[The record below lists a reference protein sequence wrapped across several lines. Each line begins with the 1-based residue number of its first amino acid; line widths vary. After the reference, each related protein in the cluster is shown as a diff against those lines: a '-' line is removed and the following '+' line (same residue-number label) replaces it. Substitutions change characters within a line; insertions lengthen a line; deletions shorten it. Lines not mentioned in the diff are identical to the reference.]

1 MPSRDHPQIPKEQY
15 ALEHPEFIL
24 KEHNVGVSG
33 PLTCQLRTDSVT
45 AKLLGESQDTPV
57 EVVVCDKT
65 NHDHPVLLRLSSD
78 KGKLP
83 RLLEG
88 YNEEEVR
95 SALGIES
102 TRIAKRCIREAGTV
116 GADGTFLE
124 SPGVILHREYKQD
137 LQSVVEA
144 ASDVFA
150 AEHGISGYSPLSG
163 ERGLITYSSGGST
176 AKAGA
181 NAASLAKMRIEDEL
195 VTIPGMPT
203 VDRGLN
209 KHLLDHCVRSTVLAV
224 FLPGHILRNAMTVYK
239 KHVGEHDLCQLASG
253 FAEWA
258 EESVNADAMYF
269 MGYHVVSQTRINNPR
284 YPFLRRDAKFEAP
297 MNEWTTFKDRVHLE
311 FELRPVV
318 THQRYTEVRG
328 VERRG
333 FRVKDDKEYKLF
345 CAFGA
350 GEDLFAKPIGDVHQ
364 EYIDKYI
371 IPSVSEAVATASAQE
386 DGELAQLGEAQEP
399 EEDDQAPFPAGV
411 DEEGG
416 EGASLGGAPGG
427 GEGTDNGQGQVVD
440 FQPSKLLEHSSM
452 SAGVSCRNSPIGCL
466 RAGTKTKFEITHAG
480 MIDLG
485 VHVSVAAF
493 HRVLGDCINEE
504 GRAQPLDR
512 ETGLS
517 MVVRQHAA
525 PHPIR
530 AYDPPSLRL
539 KGRFKFDPDLQ
550 SYRDLPRV
558 SRRMG
563 AARGDRRIRYMPG
576 KKADESV
583 MVETL
588 RQAVLGRVLADV
600 TAAEAWSDWM
610 KSSGHS
616 TNTFAQRPAPST
628 SEDELFLQ
636 FLKESVADSA
646 SGSLSRWISGQHAN
660 QIPDDLKT
668 FAGFESFW
676 RGVQGDLKQ
685 FVESLRDGAKRTRK
699 DFRRGLT
706 DLLDRHVPFRRR
718 KCTSVRGHCEFLAQ
732 QIMLDL
738 EEVWCDPF
746 GEMAGAE
753 EIVFGPGSKSCMANM
768 GAEAPTAMAQEL
780 IGILEAWTSDDLDDD
795 YLAAIGLERDGSVV
809 RVSDWGRP
817 VRYPDGEHLGCK
829 TNIVMR
835 RVHCSRGSSKKPY
848 FTFAHCHPIALRG
861 GVEPWDSNTLQG
873 IARRAIEA
881 FGRIQVAIPKSCRLA
896 YERKEERE
904 KPVEENEVEVV
915 NV

>member
-1 MPSRDHPQIPKEQY
+1 MVAPYPPTLLDYEKSLPFVEELMTHTFVKSNYTSRAGEDPYLNKDMTCAVVYTVQGTTKKVGQFKTGNCTLHIQLKGSQAGYEHEVKKLLRSCPDHVYRVIDSGRQIRDPNCPDERYDDNARSPATDSRDKAEYVYLGMIDHLGENKELVCSTQPGDSDMETGPGASTGKRSSPESRCEDQTATTGAKRRKNGGAITLPPRDHPQIPREQY
-15 ALEHPEFIL
+15 VLEHPEFIL

-203 VDRGLN
+203 VDKGLN

-239 KHVGEHDLCQLASG
+239 KHVGDRDLRRLASG
-253 FAEWA
+253 FAAWA
-258 EESVNADAMYF
+258 EESVMADAMYF
-269 MGYHVVSQTRINNPR
+269 MGYHVVAQTRINNPR
-284 YPFLRRDAKFEAP
+284 YPFLRRDAKFEVP

-318 THQRYTEVRG
+318 THQRYIEVRG

-371 IPSVSEAVATASAQE
+371 MPSVNQAEDAVGMPKA
-386 DGELAQLGEAQEP
+386 GEQGPLGHTEEE
-399 EEDDQAPFPAGV
+399 EEDDQAPFRAGNGDEGV
-411 DEEGG
+411 DGTAHAG
-416 EGASLGGAPGG
+416 EAVGD
-427 GEGTDNGQGQVVD
+427 EDGQRTVVD
-440 FQPSKLLEHSSM
+440 FQPSKLPNHYR
-452 SAGVSCRNSPIGCL
+452 GCRKKVSKLTNKLIVCRN
-466 RAGTKTKFEITHAG
+466 
-480 MIDLG
+480 
-485 VHVSVAAF
+485 
-493 HRVLGDCINEE
+493 
-504 GRAQPLDR
+504 
-512 ETGLS
+512 
-517 MVVRQHAA
+517 
-525 PHPIR
+525 
-530 AYDPPSLRL
+530 
-539 KGRFKFDPDLQ
+539 
-550 SYRDLPRV
+550 
-558 SRRMG
+558 
-563 AARGDRRIRYMPG
+563 
-576 KKADESV
+576 
-583 MVETL
+583 
-588 RQAVLGRVLADV
+588 
-600 TAAEAWSDWM
+600 
-610 KSSGHS
+610 
-616 TNTFAQRPAPST
+616 
-628 SEDELFLQ
+628 
-636 FLKESVADSA
+636 
-646 SGSLSRWISGQHAN
+646 
-660 QIPDDLKT
+660 
-668 FAGFESFW
+668 
-676 RGVQGDLKQ
+676 
-685 FVESLRDGAKRTRK
+685 
-699 DFRRGLT
+699 
-706 DLLDRHVPFRRR
+706 
-718 KCTSVRGHCEFLAQ
+718 
-732 QIMLDL
+732 
-738 EEVWCDPF
+738 
-746 GEMAGAE
+746 
-753 EIVFGPGSKSCMANM
+753 
-768 GAEAPTAMAQEL
+768 
-780 IGILEAWTSDDLDDD
+780 
-795 YLAAIGLERDGSVV
+795 
-809 RVSDWGRP
+809 
-817 VRYPDGEHLGCK
+817 
-829 TNIVMR
+829 
-835 RVHCSRGSSKKPY
+835 
-848 FTFAHCHPIALRG
+848 
-861 GVEPWDSNTLQG
+861 
-873 IARRAIEA
+873 
-881 FGRIQVAIPKSCRLA
+881 
-896 YERKEERE
+896 
-904 KPVEENEVEVV
+904 
-915 NV
+915 